1 MGQSGGDKDYI
12 QELKRRSS
20 ESRVYSEHQL
30 IGLLIAEA
38 LGDEKHKSLY
48 MRLAK
53 KHDADRLLKLAKDV
67 ADRENIENK
76 GAYFMKIVDQM
87 GILKDGKDSKD

>member
-1 MGQSGGDKDYI
+1 MNKNEEEKSYLD
-12 QELKRRSS
+12 ELKRRSG

-38 LGDEKHKSLY
+38 LEDEAHKALY

-53 KHDADRLLKLAKDV
+53 KHDPDRLLKIAKDV
-67 ADRENIENK
+67 ASREGIENK
-76 GAYFMKIVDQM
+76 GAYFMKIVAEM
-87 GILKDGKDSKD
+87 GMLKDE